1 MGHLSTKMYFKMEMV
16 PVRAFS
22 EDCENYREIL
32 LTPLVSNGSYQV
44 RRIQRLHVDVVK
56 SCISQVVKDVGDRCL
71 STTDCLETGNTGGYR
86 QKLGSKQNQTK

>member
-1 MGHLSTKMYFKMEMV
+1 MSFNKEMV
-16 PVRAFS
+16 LVGAFL
-22 EDCENYREIL
+22 EDCE
-32 LTPLVSNGSYQV
+32 NGSYQV

-56 SCISQVVKDVGDRCL
+56 SCISQVVKDVGDGCL